1 MKGLWSWLTKEREF
15 PGPLRYIDIFKLR
28 RLLFKLCRLLGLKR
42 IAIILCALVCAVVIL
57 HTVLNIWAYQ
67 VLQGELEKAR
77 AVGIELD
84 MKKYNQ
90 PRVEYGENAAPLYR
104 AAFELLGSL
113 KTEQSDLP
121 YNVRDEWPDAGP
133 PGAEL
138 RDRMTGYVDSERLA
152 MVFGL
157 LQQANPM
164 PECNWGLR
172 YQDTFEML
180 LPHLSGVRDAAKA
193 LLTRARLRY
202 VTGDRAGAVSDIQA
216 VVRLAERI
224 ESDRILISELVQY
237 ATISICVNA
246 VKQMSTAEPLDADA
260 AMQLCDSL
268 AQLES
273 LIDVA
278 EALRMETASAYS
290 LSERLRA
297 SRDLA
302 KEWNLPPSEYWF
314 LRYFVTYPFRPLYRL
329 DQAQVLRYER
339 ELVELGQKPYYT
351 VRDRLNAWDAEV
363 ESRSRVFMLTRLL
376 VPVLSRMHSSAAK
389 VHAKVRTARLGLA
402 LEACRGRTGS
412 YPDSI
417 EALVPDILPEL
428 PVDPFTGKE
437 LVYRLA
443 DSELLVYSVGKNGV
457 DDGGLKEEVGEHGV
471 LLNPGADD
479 IVWRVPR
486 QGLASD

>member
-15 PGPLRYIDIFKLR
+15 PGPLRYVDIFKLR
-28 RLLFKLCRLLGLKR
+28 RLVFKLCRLLGLKR
-42 IAIILCALVCAVVIL
+42 TAIILCALVCAVVIL

-67 VLQGELEKAR
+67 VLQGEFKKAR

-84 MKKYNQ
+84 MKEYNQ
-90 PRVEYGENAAPLYR
+90 PWVEYGENAAHLYR
-104 AAFELLGSL
+104 AAFELLHSL

-121 YNVRDEWPDAGP
+121 YNIRDEWPDAGP

-172 YQDTFEML
+172 YEETPEINL
-180 LPHLSGVRDAAKA
+180 RHLSGVRQAALA

-202 VTGDRAGAVSDIQA
+202 VTGDPAGAVSDIQA

-224 ESDRILISELVQY
+224 ESDRPVISELVQY
-237 ATISICVNA
+237 AVSNLCCHA
-246 VKQMSTAEPLDADA
+246 VRQMTTAKPMA
-260 AMQLCDSL
+260 AETALQLCDSL
-268 AQLES
+268 VQLES

-278 EALRMETASAYS
+278 EALRWETASAYS

-297 SRDLA
+297 SPDVV
-302 KEWNLPPSEYWF
+302 KEWNLPPSEYWY

-329 DQAQVLRYER
+329 DQAHLLRYER

-389 VHAKVRTARLGLA
+389 AHAEVRTARLGLA
-402 LEACRGRTGS
+402 LEACRDRTGS

-417 EALVPDILPEL
+417 EALVPAILPEL
-428 PVDPFTGKE
+428 PVDPFTGKDLLYRLTDEE
-437 LVYRLA
+437 LV
-443 DSELLVYSVGKNGV
+443 VYSVGKNGV
-457 DDGGLKEEVGEHGV
+457 DDGGLTEKAGDGEWINTGT
-471 LLNPGADD
+471 DD
-479 IVWRVPR
+479 IAWRVPR
-486 QGLASD
+486 QD

>member
-1 MKGLWSWLTKEREF
+1 MKDLWSWLTKEREF

-90 PRVEYGENAAPLYR
+90 PRVGYGENAAPLYR

-113 KTEQSDLP
+113 KSKDSHLA
-121 YNVRDEWPDAGP
+121 YDVGDEWPDTGP
-133 PGAEL
+133 PESGL
-138 RDRMTGYVDSERLA
+138 KDRMSSFVNSKRVVTALDLIE
-152 MVFGL
+152 
-157 LQQANPM
+157 QANTM

-172 YQDTFEML
+172 YEDTFQML
-180 LPHLSGVRDAAKA
+180 LPHLPGVRDAAKA
-193 LLTRARLRY
+193 LLVRARLRY
-202 VTGDRAGAVSDIQA
+202 VTGDWPGAVTDVQG

-237 ATISICVNA
+237 ATISICVSA
-246 VKQMSTAEPLDADA
+246 VKQMSTAEPLGADA

-278 EALRMETASAYS
+278 EALGMETASAYS
-290 LSERLRA
+290 LSERLQA
-297 SRDLA
+297 SPDFL
-302 KEWNLPPSEYWF
+302 KECIDSAPSEYWF
-314 LRYFVTYPFRPLYRL
+314 LPYFVSYPFRPLYRL
-329 DQAQVLRYER
+329 DQAYIVRYER

-376 VPVLSRMHSSAAK
+376 VPVLSRMHSGAAK
-389 VHAKVRTARLGLA
+389 AHAEVHTTRLGLA
-402 LEACRGRTGS
+402 LEACRDRTGS

-417 EALVPDILPEL
+417 EALVPDVLPEL
-428 PVDPFTGKE
+428 PVDPFTGKNF
-437 LVYRLA
+437 LYRLA
-443 DSELLVYSVGKNGV
+443 DKEVLIYSVGKNGV
-457 DDGGLKEEVGEHGV
+457 DDGGLTEVWQKR
-471 LLNPGADD
+471 LNPGTDD
-479 IVWRVPR
+479 IAWRVPR
-486 QGLASD
+486 